1 MRNAGIQAAYTQA
14 FKGGMAART
23 FEGRFKADLRRSRHP
38 GRTAPHDSLADV

>member
-23 FEGRFKADLRRSRHP
+23 FEGRFRLISVI
-38 GRTAPHDSLADV
+38 HDQPRE